1 MVENKSSK
9 RFIWILSLLLGPVV
23 FFVLLIASPETP
35 TIDEIFQKLG
45 KFVFCFLIMWIIGF
59 GLVWGLY
66 RLKRYILV
74 RLNKADK
81 ERQSAEAKD

>member
-1 MVENKSSK
+1 MVEGKNSK
-9 RFIWILSLLLGPVV
+9 RFIWILSLLLGPVA

-35 TIDEIFQKLG
+35 TIDEITQKLS
-45 KFVFCFLIMWIIGF
+45 KFVCCFLFMWVIGF

-74 RLNKADK
+74 RVKTKL
-81 ERQSAEAKD
+81 